1 MTTEEDLRKFMKNS
15 QLGKILSDKKNFIGS
30 QVQYSQDGKTKVVTV
45 KTTLKGKKYI
55 VTSIVGDDAVDIS
68 LSDLKGNIIEHVYH
82 KDNVIFFE

>member
-1 MTTEEDLRKFMKNS
+1 MTTKEDLRKFMKNS

-45 KTTLKGKKYI
+45 KTTLKGKKYL